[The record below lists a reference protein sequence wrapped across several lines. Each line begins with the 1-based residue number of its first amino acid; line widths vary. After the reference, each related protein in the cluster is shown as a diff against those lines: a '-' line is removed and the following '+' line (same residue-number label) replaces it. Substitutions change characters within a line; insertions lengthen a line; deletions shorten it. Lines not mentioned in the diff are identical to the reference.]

1 MKYAVVLLPF
11 MIILAVS
18 APLCAAQDVDLE
30 LSMPSHYFIPGNEC
44 SLDLHMDN
52 IGPSYSNASVFVALD
67 IGVGQYWFS
76 PTWRQ
81 FPGGFDY
88 HSVNI
93 PAGGSTSLSVLP
105 SFTWPDGAGTF
116 MSAGFIAAAT
126 SSTGALISNVA
137 MYPFGWM
144 EGPAVS
150 DVLPASA
157 APGRTIWV
165 YGMGFGGDFHDIYA
179 EIGGIP
185 VPAMSLDTTDG
196 GVDQASFVVP
206 IMDAGSYNL
215 TVHVAD
221 KSSNAINFNVAPLP
235 DTGLPHGTVVQG
247 MDSGFDTLITIFKS
261 EIIEGSIS
269 RGDIPASRRQEYYT
283 AIDRSITIVDAFIAE
298 WNNLPMEEQKLFEQL
313 LMQAGIYELFV
324 DMEKTVGGFAGT
336 DHANDMQFYMMVD
349 ATSAC
354 LTAIDIAWSA
364 VDVAAAV
371 AALSSGGVGLALPAV
386 AGGIQ
391 LGLKIADKALDGFV
405 TSDLDSFG
413 IQDGSM
419 GDHYVELDKED
430 TETWTLYGTYKAQ
443 MTWQKAS
450 FTAVLDL
457 MLFGFF
463 EKLPFSE
470 AAKDQAIKSILN
482 FVSGILSNIGIS
494 LTEDIMKLNGP
505 PSQSVVTVDYDYMKQ
520 IGIQQALATTNF
532 GAGILNGPIALYLF
546 FTETYPG
553 YEVDDTSIAEV
564 TFSGENVT
572 VKGKKKGMTQLTIRG
587 VRFESTNF
595 LYIFSPE
602 IFSKVESR
610 FNIEVKEEEQYLY
623 AHGMMGCEG
632 REAALFFNNIPLALN
647 AGNYSFTGYGAG
659 NDYDGDDIYFIV
671 TGNFYLNPLYARVD
685 VAMYNDFN
693 FTSHI
698 RTDRAEAYPV
708 YQDWFYDSACSLIAN
723 TSAGCVPIWLGI
735 RFTMASQAPG
745 EPDRTVQFQF
755 HPVPENAAEPACTL
769 VSN

>member
-1 MKYAVVLLPF
+1 MKIIKIVLPL
-11 MIILAVS
+11 MILIAVS
-18 APLCAAQDVDLE
+18 VSFCAAQDVELA
-30 LSMPSHYFIPGNEC
+30 LSMPSHYFVPGTLC
-44 SLDLHMDN
+44 SLDLQMEN
-52 IGPSYSNASVFVALD
+52 IGPAYSNASVFIALD
-67 IGVGQYWFS
+67 VGVGQYWFS
-76 PTWRQ
+76 PSWRQ

-93 PAGGSTSLSVLP
+93 PAGGSTSISILP
-105 SFTWPDGAGTF
+105 PFTWPDGAGTF
-116 MSAGFIAAAT
+116 LGAGFIAAAT
-126 SSTGALISNVA
+126 SSSGALISNVT

-144 EGPAVS
+144 EGPAVNE
-150 DVLPASA
+150 VYPASA
-157 APGRTIWV
+157 PPGRTIWV

-185 VPAMSLDTTDG
+185 VPAMSLSTTDS
-196 GVDQASFVVP
+196 GVDMASFVVP
-206 IMDAGSYNL
+206 IMDAGGYNL

-221 KSSNAINFNVAPLP
+221 EVSNAVSFNVAPLP

-247 MDSGFDTLITIFKS
+247 MDSGFDTLVTIFKS
-261 EIIEGSIS
+261 EIVEGAIS

-283 AIDRSITIVDAFIAE
+283 AIDRSITIVDAFVSE
-298 WNNLPMEEQKLFEQL
+298 WGNLPMEEQKIFEQL
-313 LMQAGIYELFV
+313 LVEAGIYELFV

-354 LTAIDIAWSA
+354 LTAIDIAWTA

-419 GDHYVELDKED
+419 GDHYMEVEKDKS
-430 TETWTLYGTYKAQ
+430 ETWTLYGTYKAQ

-463 EKLPFSE
+463 EKLPFSD

-482 FVSGILSNIGIS
+482 FVSGILANIGIS
-494 LTEDIMKLNGP
+494 LTEDIMSLNGP

-520 IGIQQALATTNF
+520 MGIQQALAMTNF
-532 GAGILNGPIALYLF
+532 GAGILNGPIALYLY

-572 VKGKKKGMTQLTIRG
+572 IKGKKKGMTQLTIRG

-602 IFSKVESR
+602 MFSKVESR
-610 FNIEVKEEEQYLY
+610 FNIDVKEEEQYLY

-632 REAALFFNNIPLALN
+632 REAALFFNNIPLTLN

-659 NDYDGDDIYFIV
+659 NDYDGDPIYFIV
-671 TGNFYLNPLYARVD
+671 SGNFFLNPLYARVD

-693 FTSHI
+693 FSSHI

-708 YQDWFYDSACSLIAN
+708 YQDWFYDSACTLIEN

-735 RFTMASQAPG
+735 RFTMASNAPG
-745 EPDRTVQFQF
+745 IPDETVMFEF
-755 HPVPENAAEPACTL
+755 HPVTEHSVATGCTL
-769 VSN
+769 AAY